1 MRRTAEFIMKYRH
14 AFFAFIVIMTIF
26 FAYQAF
32 KVRFRTEFGD
42 LLPQTHP
49 FVRVHNKF
57 QDIFGGANVF
67 FIELGVKEGDIFN
80 RTTLEKISRISN
92 ELQFVDGVNRNSVFS
107 IGVRKAKEHKITKD
121 GVMSECLM
129 WPEAPETQ
137 EEIEYLR
144 NVVYSNEVFYGPYV
158 SFDSKSALISADLYE
173 WGVDYKYVFDEI
185 NKICDAERDSN
196 HEIYLCGSPL
206 VYGHVHNNIRNV
218 FFIFVVTILILLILV
233 YYYFR
238 VVLSMLIPC
247 ISGIISSLWG
257 MGFVR
262 LLGYDFDP
270 LILVIPFLITARAV
284 SHSVQMV
291 ERYHEEYE
299 LQGRDINKA
308 CVVALAGMFPPGLLG
323 ILTDVAGILIIALI
337 PIPLMKK
344 LAFVCGFWGF
354 SIIFSALILHPI
366 LLSYFAKPESAAKSP
381 LMERFLVKT
390 TKWCI
395 GRGKWINLV
404 GITIVVSVL
413 TMLTIQ
419 RLSIGDP
426 NPGSSLLWSDSKY
439 NQDVAHINERFPG
452 TYPLL
457 IAAEGD
463 RAHAIKNPEL
473 LHVMEKFQR
482 FIERDPDVGD
492 SLSAVDLLTR
502 INMNFHEGDPRWEIL
517 PKDVPSIGT
526 LMYIY
531 ITGGDPGDFDKF
543 GDNEYRNASLTV
555 YYKNKRGETIRGAI
569 EKAKKFFEPYQNK
582 IDNFKFSLAGG
593 VIGTLAAV
601 NEVVGFYSELVRFL
615 IFIII
620 FVFCSF
626 TYRSPVAGV
635 ILVIPVAISDFL
647 SIAYMATKNIGL
659 NINTL
664 PVASVGV
671 GVGLDYGIYVTSRIR
686 EEYARHQDLHQA
698 IIRGLTTSGKAVTFT
713 ATTLIGGVIF
723 WYLLSDL
730 RFQGEMGFL
739 LAFLMFFNMLGAIF
753 LLPTLIAIIKPKF
766 ICRS

>member
-14 AFFAFIVIMTIF
+14 AFFGFIVIMTIF

-42 LLPQTHP
+42 LLPST
-49 FVRVHNKF
+49 
-57 QDIFGGANVF
+57 
-67 FIELGVKEGDIFN
+67 
-80 RTTLEKISRISN
+80 
-92 ELQFVDGVNRNSVFS
+92 ELQFVDGVNRKSVFS

-121 GVMSECLM
+121 GVMGECLM
-129 WPEAPETQ
+129 WPEAPKTKER
-137 EEIEYLR
+137 IEYLKD
-144 NVVYSNEVFYGPYV
+144 VIYSNDVFYGPYI
-158 SFDSKSALISADLYE
+158 SYDSKSALISADLYE
-173 WGVDYKYVFDEI
+173 WGVDYKYVFDKI
-185 NKICDAERDSN
+185 NEICDAERDSN
-196 HEIYLCGSPL
+196 HEVHMCGSPL

-218 FFIFVVTILILLILV
+218 FFIFIVTLIILLALV
-233 YYYFR
+233 FYYFR
-238 VVLSMLIPC
+238 VILSMLIPC
-247 ISGIISSLWG
+247 ISGIISSIWG
-257 MGFVR
+257 MGFVK

-299 LQGRDINKA
+299 LQGHDINRA

-344 LAFVCGFWGF
+344 LAFICGFWSF

-366 LLSYFAKPESAAKSP
+366 LLSYFAKAESAAKSP
-381 LMERFLVKT
+381 LMERFLTNT
-390 TKWCI
+390 TNWCI
-395 GRGKWINLV
+395 GRGRWINLV
-404 GITIVVSVL
+404 GVTVVVGVL
-413 TMLTIQ
+413 VALTIQ

-426 NPGSSLLWSDSKY
+426 NPGSSLLWPDSKY
-439 NQDVAHINERFPG
+439 NQDVAQINKRFPG

-457 IAAEGD
+457 IAVEGD
-463 RAHAIKNPEL
+463 KPHAIKNPEVV
-473 LHVMEKFQR
+473 HVMEKFQR
-482 FIERDPDVGD
+482 VIERDPSVGG
-492 SLSAVDLLTR
+492 SLSAVDLITR

-517 PKDVPSIGT
+517 PNDIPGVGT
-526 LMYIY
+526 FIYIY
-531 ITGGDPGDFDKF
+531 ITGGDPGDFDKY
-543 GDNEYRNASLTV
+543 GDHKYQNASLTV
-555 YYKNKRGETIRGAI
+555 YYKNKRGGTIRDAI
-569 EKAKKFFEPYQNK
+569 EKAKTFFASHLIK
-582 IDNFKFSLAGG
+582 GIKFSLAGG
-593 VIGTLAAV
+593 VIGTLAAI
-601 NEVVGFYSELVRFL
+601 NEVVGFYSEFIRIL

-620 FVFCSF
+620 FIFCSITF
-626 TYRSPVAGV
+626 RSPIAGI
-635 ILVIPVAISDFL
+635 ILVIPVAMSDFL
-647 SIAYMATKNIGL
+647 SIAYMASKNIGL

-671 GVGLDYGIYVTSRIR
+671 GVGLDYGIYVASRVR
-686 EEYARHQDLHQA
+686 EEYARYQDLNKA
-698 IIRGLTTSGKAVTFT
+698 IITGLTTSGKAVTFT

-723 WYLLSDL
+723 WYFLSDL

-753 LLPTLIAIIKPKF
+753 LLPTLIVIIKPKF